1 MIPYIAFTFAFSSYT
16 MGEVKCTVKETA
28 GVECK
33 NDKDSDGD
41 DESEMQDRS
50 LKDISDVRL
59 VDGQSDKEGL
69 VEVR

>member
-1 MIPYIAFTFAFSSYT
+1 
-16 MGEVKCTVKETA
+16 MGEVKCSVKEMA

-41 DESEMQDRS
+41 DGEIQNRS

-59 VDGQSDKEGL
+59 VDGKNEKEGL
-69 VEVR
+69 VEV